1 MPSSWLAKPAAET
14 TPLTDSSG
22 VVEVGY
28 HACGCIRIR
37 ERRTAITVMLMV
49 LCFSV
54 LAKDSSNVALES
66 ALPAFEKYD
75 IGGMGSHL
83 VAILPGTC
91 AVFYALGKGSAA
103 ILTYWFGGRN
113 VLAYVQCL
121 IGGLC
126 ALLVTTGV
134 PSAVVLGA
142 VGANFAV
149 AHGWAATAHVVVNW
163 VNSDEVGRTYAMFGL
178 AGSGGSV
185 LAAFAY
191 GAILDVP
198 PEGSMWRWMFVAA
211 AGCMFLSAFLVL
223 TLLRSSSRAAGFAAP
238 SHRPSRRDTPRDGD
252 ASARSGEGGGEGGG
266 EREGEERPHPL
277 DGASL
282 WVACGAFVRSPRCRL
297 IITTCCGYA
306 VATGVVYAFLPL
318 YAVDALGASEGSAAR
333 LLTWLLVGG
342 SAGGLGMGLVRDYA
356 SQRTVFLLTGLL
368 NLLAAVAVS
377 AWVWHEAGKHGLLPH
392 SVEWLTM
399 QTLGPLCFLI
409 GASMEATWTIHVSVF
424 QLRYGGHDHASTL
437 CGLTDFLSFAFKA
450 PFMFAVGASFERHEY
465 GFPVAL
471 VAATMLTGHACIM
484 AFFLLEPSWDDLP
497 TRTAAE
503 SAARRSLSS
512 SKP

>member
-1 MPSSWLAKPAAET
+1 MPARWTAKPAAET

-28 HACGCIRIR
+28 QACGCIRIR
-37 ERRTAITVMLMV
+37 ERRTAIAVMLV
-49 LCFSV
+49 VIFWTI

-103 ILTYWFGGRN
+103 ILTFWFGGRN

-121 IGGLC
+121 GGALSI
-126 ALLVTTGV
+126 LLVTTGV

-142 VGANFAV
+142 CCANFAV
-149 AHGWAATAHVVVNW
+149 AHGWAATAHVIVNW
-163 VNSDEVGRTYAMFGL
+163 MHSNEVGRTYAMFGL

-211 AGCMFLSAFLVL
+211 AGCMFLSAFLVI
-223 TLLRSSSRAAGFAAP
+223 TLLRGSSRAAGFAAP
-238 SHRPSRRDTPRDGD
+238 SHRPSVPGSAAAQRDGD
-252 ASARSGEGGGEGGG
+252 IARGGEG

-282 WVACGAFVRSPRCRL
+282 LVACGAFVRSPRCRL

-318 YAVDALGASEGSAAR
+318 YAVDALGATEGSAAR

-342 SAGGLGMGLVRDYA
+342 CAGGFGMGLVRDYT
-356 SQRTVFLLTGLL
+356 SQRTVVILTGVL
-368 NLLAAVAVS
+368 NLLAAAAVS

-392 SVEWLTM
+392 TAEWLTLE
-399 QTLGPLCFLI
+399 TLGPLCFLI

-497 TRTAAE
+497 TRTAAG

>member
-28 HACGCIRIR
+28 QACGCIRIR
-37 ERRTAITVMLMV
+37 ERRTAIAVMLV
-49 LCFSV
+49 VIFWSI

-103 ILTYWFGGRN
+103 ILTFWFGGRN

-121 IGGLC
+121 FGALC
-126 ALLVTTGV
+126 ILLVTTGV
-134 PSAVVLGA
+134 PTAVVLGA

-149 AHGWAATAHVVVNW
+149 AHGWAATAHVIVNW
-163 VNSDEVGRTYAMFGL
+163 MHSNEVGRTYAMFGL

-198 PEGSMWRWMFVAA
+198 PEGSRWRLMFVAA
-211 AGCMFLSAFLVL
+211 AGCMFLSAFFVL

-238 SHRPSRRDTPRDGD
+238 SQRDTRRDGD
-252 ASARSGEGGGEGGG
+252 AAARGGEGELGTL
-266 EREGEERPHPL
+266 EGEERPHPL

-282 WVACGAFVRSPRCRL
+282 WVACGAFVRSPRCQL

-318 YAVDALGASEGSAAR
+318 YAVDALGATEGSAAR

-342 SAGGLGMGLVRDYA
+342 CAGGFGMGIVRDYT
-356 SQRTVFLLTGLL
+356 SQRTVVVLTGIL

-392 SVEWLTM
+392 TVEWLTM

-450 PFMFAVGASFERHEY
+450 PFMFLVGASFERHEY

-471 VAATMLTGHACIM
+471 VAGTMLTGHACIM
-484 AFFLLEPSWDDLP
+484 AFFLLDPSWDDLP
-497 TRTAAE
+497 TRSRTAAE
-503 SAARRSLSS
+503 RQSRSS